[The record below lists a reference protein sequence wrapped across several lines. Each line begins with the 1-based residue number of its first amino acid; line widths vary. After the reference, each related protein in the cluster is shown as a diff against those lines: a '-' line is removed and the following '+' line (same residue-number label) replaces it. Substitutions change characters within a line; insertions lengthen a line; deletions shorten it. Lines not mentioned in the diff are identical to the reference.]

1 MRPALWLGWREFAR
15 DVALTKYS
23 HPAALVEIAM
33 DFKSALL
40 RIVHIL
46 LLGLVGNSAAQAQ
59 FPGTPRVT
67 SPNGRAVL
75 EIRRGT
81 QPANAN
87 LLFTA
92 VITAGPISGST
103 SLMLQQSL
111 VRDLFNPGA
120 PAAGWTVVRSSIT
133 AFSLGGGCGRNNL
146 IDFPFINAN
155 RPEILRI
162 TGTTQQVITLGIPGS
177 DQYDSIDCVMQRD
190 GRVLY
195 MLTNRT
201 RRTLE
206 FRREQGGLMV
216 LVRDNFGNVITPFVG
231 GMRPSI
237 TRIRRF
243 VAPIVPSGDAPQGGT
258 GILREDFVA
267 FFLPALVTPQQ
278 YVGILRVLDDDS
290 LTEVSHCD
298 GPVSS
303 APTGFTIP
311 RESAVADGVAVG
323 SSRNDNSLWGD
334 YFSMGDGGC
343 TQTTPGEV
351 LGSAGPFSLY
361 NWGGVAANHVYP
373 GVNGSSGSGR
383 VAHTTLLLPAGV
395 IVLEGNQRHDLASP
409 FANRGGPLT
418 SCAIGG
424 SEFDA
429 AQLAIGVGANT
440 TQVQHQIIPINLQET
455 IAGSSFEDPWDSAS
469 RCQ

>member
-1 MRPALWLGWREFAR
+1 
-15 DVALTKYS
+15 
-23 HPAALVEIAM
+23 M
-33 DFKSALL
+33 DFKPNLL
-40 RIVHIL
+40 RAAQVML
-46 LLGLVGNSAAQAQ
+46 LTLICMSVAQAQ

-75 EIRRGT
+75 EIRKGT
-81 QPANAN
+81 QPANSN

-103 SLMLQQSL
+103 SLLLQQSL
-111 VRDLFNPGA
+111 IRDLFNPGA

-216 LVRDNFGNVITPFVG
+216 LVRDNFGNVVTPFVG

-243 VAPIVPSGDAPQGGT
+243 VAPVSPSADAPLGGT

-290 LTEVSHCD
+290 LTEVSRCD

-311 RESAVADGVAVG
+311 KESAVADGVAVG

-343 TQTTPGEV
+343 TQTTPGEA
-351 LGSAGPFSLY
+351 LGMAGPFSLY
-361 NWGGVAANHVYP
+361 TWGGVSANHVYP
-373 GVNGSSGSGR
+373 GVTSASGSGR
-383 VAHTTLLLPAGV
+383 VEHTTLLLPSGV
-395 IVLEGNQRHDLASP
+395 IALEGNMRHDLASP

-418 SCAIGG
+418 SCPLSG

-429 AQLAIGVGANT
+429 AQLAIGVGPVN
-440 TQVQHQIIPINLQET
+440 TQVQHSIVSINLQES
-455 IAGSSFEDPWDSAS
+455 ISGSSFEDPWDSAS
-469 RCQ
+469 RCE

>member
-1 MRPALWLGWREFAR
+1 
-15 DVALTKYS
+15 
-23 HPAALVEIAM
+23 M
-33 DFKSALL
+33 DFKPNLL
-40 RIVHIL
+40 RAAQVL
-46 LLGLVGNSAAQAQ
+46 LLTLSCISVAQAQ

-75 EIRRGT
+75 EIRKGT
-81 QPANAN
+81 QPANSN

-103 SLMLQQSL
+103 SLLLQQSL
-111 VRDLFNPGA
+111 IRDLFNPGA

-162 TGTTQQVITLGIPGS
+162 TGTSQQVITLGIPGS

-216 LVRDNFGNVITPFVG
+216 LVRDNFGTVVTPFVG

-237 TRIRRF
+237 ARIRRF
-243 VAPIVPSGDAPQGGT
+243 VSPIPGESAPLGGL

-278 YVGILRVLDDDS
+278 YVGILHVLDDEP
-290 LTEVSHCD
+290 LTQRARCD
-298 GPVSS
+298 GPSS
-303 APTGFTIP
+303 PTPMGFTIP
-311 RESAVADGVAVG
+311 RESAVVDGVAIG
-323 SSRNDNSLWGD
+323 SSRNDNQLWGD
-334 YFSMGDGGC
+334 YFSTGDGGC
-343 TQTTPGEV
+343 TQLTPGES
-351 LGSAGPFSLY
+351 LGTAGPFSLY
-361 NWGGVAANHVYP
+361 TWGGVAANHVYP
-373 GVNGSSGSGR
+373 GVTSASGSGR
-383 VAHTTLLLPAGV
+383 VEHTTLLLPSGV
-395 IVLEGNQRHDLASP
+395 IVLEGNMRHDLASP

-418 SCAIGG
+418 SCPLSG

-429 AQLAIGVGANT
+429 AQLAIGVGPVN
-440 TQVQHQIIPINLQET
+440 TQVQHSIVSINLQES
-455 IAGSSFEDPWDSAS
+455 ISGSSFEDPWDSAS
-469 RCQ
+469 RCE

>member
-1 MRPALWLGWREFAR
+1 M
-15 DVALTKYS
+15 DVKPS
-23 HPAALVEIAM
+23 
-33 DFKSALL
+33 LL
-40 RIVHIL
+40 RAAQVL
-46 LLGLVGNSAAQAQ
+46 LLTLLCNCVAQAQ

-111 VRDLFNPGA
+111 IRDLFNPGA

-162 TGTTQQVITLGIPGS
+162 TGTSQQVITLGIPGS

-237 TRIRRF
+237 TRILRPIPPMLPGAG
-243 VAPIVPSGDAPQGGT
+243 APLGGT

-267 FFLPALVTPQQ
+267 FFLRALVTPQQ

-343 TQTTPGEV
+343 TQTTPGEA
-351 LGSAGPFSLY
+351 LGSAGPFTLY
-361 NWGGVAANHVYP
+361 TWGGVAANHVYSDA
-373 GVNGSSGSGR
+373 GVARNSGR
-383 VAHTTLLLPAGV
+383 AAHTTVLLPAGV
-395 IVLEGNQRHDLASP
+395 IVLEGNLRQDLATP
-409 FANRGGPLT
+409 FAGRGGPLT
-418 SCAIGG
+418 SCALSG

-429 AQLAIGVGANT
+429 AQLAIGVGPNN
-440 TQVQHQIIPINLQET
+440 TQVQHHILPINLQET

-469 RCQ
+469 RCE